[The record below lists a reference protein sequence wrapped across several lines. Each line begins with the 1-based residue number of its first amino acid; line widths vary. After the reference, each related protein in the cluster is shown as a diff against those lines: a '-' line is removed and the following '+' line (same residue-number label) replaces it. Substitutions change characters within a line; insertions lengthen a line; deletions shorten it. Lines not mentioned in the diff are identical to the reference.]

1 MRVLLLG
8 YSERVNVERR
18 RIERAF
24 KKRGHEVNFVL
35 WGELLFS
42 FSKNGVAIK
51 RRGGRDLRYYDYIVP
66 RSPSAPKFGKKTV
79 MRTNRLYRHFLLV
92 VDYINQY
99 HKHILNERVAK
110 KMHFYDKLSQHY
122 ILASNGLPV
131 ITSLLYTG
139 KTVQPSVYEKFP
151 RPYIVK
157 SVEGSQGRQVFLIS
171 EPKKQIPE
179 LLIKYGLGQML
190 IQKYIQ
196 INHDYRVVVVGNQV
210 IRAMKR
216 TSPPGEFRSNIHRGG
231 TGEKARVTEE
241 MKSLALRAA
250 RAFGAEHAGVDI
262 IKYKGRH
269 YILEVNIFTGFEG
282 FEKATGVNVAEKL
295 VSYIEKKYLWSI
307 MSYTKTKDKLALID
321 ELFVIEK
328 EDFVGRL
335 TKKGFREALRK
346 NSLLVVKKEHNPIAF
361 LLYDYNKKV
370 AHVSRLVILREYI
383 GQRIGR
389 RMLRELIQ
397 QTKHEGALKV
407 RATVP
412 ANNERRQQSMRRAG
426 FKKIRTVKGRF
437 FKGTVDGYEFEYK
450 IPRAKK
456 LKGAG
461 FTNGK
466 YK

>member
-210 IRAMKR
+210 IGAM
-216 TSPPGEFRSNIHRGG
+216 
-231 TGEKARVTEE
+231 
-241 MKSLALRAA
+241 
-250 RAFGAEHAGVDI
+250 
-262 IKYKGRH
+262 
-269 YILEVNIFTGFEG
+269 
-282 FEKATGVNVAEKL
+282 
-295 VSYIEKKYLWSI
+295 
-307 MSYTKTKDKLALID
+307 
-321 ELFVIEK
+321 
-328 EDFVGRL
+328 
-335 TKKGFREALRK
+335 
-346 NSLLVVKKEHNPIAF
+346 
-361 LLYDYNKKV
+361 
-370 AHVSRLVILREYI
+370 
-383 GQRIGR
+383 
-389 RMLRELIQ
+389 
-397 QTKHEGALKV
+397 
-407 RATVP
+407 
-412 ANNERRQQSMRRAG
+412 
-426 FKKIRTVKGRF
+426 
-437 FKGTVDGYEFEYK
+437 
-450 IPRAKK
+450 
-456 LKGAG
+456 
-461 FTNGK
+461 
-466 YK
+466 